1 MFEWPNLPGTT
12 TPARMVSCGICA
24 AYIELTPRL
33 VKEDHECHIFP
44 KNKWVTGCFD
54 CCAESICR
62 VLVFGCVVFVIVGG
76 VGVALPFQLE
86 RTGASP
92 LLRACHYAFAYALS
106 LGTFFVYMMT
116 VYCAPGRPPIA
127 DAPRIAAVRR
137 MLGDSLKGCR
147 ICLVCDPPRLKLPG
161 TSHLSQ
167 SGYCVMRYEHHCI
180 FVGADVGLWNHRA
193 YVAAAG
199 AGGGWWAVVVV
210 GNGGGGGGDVGWM
223 VVGSGGQRGAV
234 GGQWMYGWWEAIRPG
249 YWYGCDCRRCTG
261 G

>member
-1 MFEWPNLPGTT
+1 MATVRQRPAAAAAASAPASSSVAIAADATDPTKNRACWACHAAMFEWPNLPGTA

-44 KNKWVTGCFD
+44 KNKWITGCFD

-62 VLVFGCVVFVIVGG
+62 VLVFVCVVFVIVGG

-106 LGTFFVYMMT
+106 LGTFFVYVLT

-193 YVAAAG
+193 YVAAA
-199 AGGGWWAVVVV
+199 AGGGA
-210 GNGGGGGGDVGWM
+210 GGGGGG
-223 VVGSGGQRGAV
+223 
-234 GGQWMYGWWEAIRPG
+234 QWWW
-249 YWYGCDCRRCTG
+249 WWWW
-261 G
+261 